1 MYSRYTNNSNK
12 REKEKMG
19 DHDLIVLLT
28 AAASAFGLKEIWAV
42 IKKRMDI
49 DARRDDKKDARKV
62 SYEATKDQLTAQVI
76 EELKNKIG
84 DLEVKID
91 ELIRENI
98 ALNVKLARMEERILV
113 NAKIKGGRKLKA
125 KGKKEE

>member
-1 MYSRYTNNSNK
+1 
-12 REKEKMG
+12 MG

-28 AAASAFGLKEIWAV
+28 ALASAFGLKEVWAV

-49 DARRDDKKDARKV
+49 DARKSDSKDARKAA
-62 SYEATKDQLTAQVI
+62 YETTKDQLTAQVI

-98 ALNVKLARMEERILV
+98 ALNVKLARMEERLTQS
-113 NAKIKGGRKLKA
+113 AKSRARKNRKSVEA
-125 KGKKEE
+125 KTQ

>member
-1 MYSRYTNNSNK
+1 
-12 REKEKMG
+12 MG
-19 DHDLIVLLT
+19 DHDLLILLT
-28 AAASAFGLKEIWAV
+28 AAASAFGLKEIWAI

-113 NAKIKGGRKLKA
+113 NAKLKGGRKLKA
-125 KGKKEE
+125 KAKAKKEE